1 MPLLFQAYNLRN
13 QQLRN
18 RIVVAPMCQYS
29 SKNGYAQDW
38 HLVHLG
44 QYALGG
50 AGAIIQEA
58 TAVSPEGRIT
68 YADLGIWENGQIEK
82 LQQITSF
89 IKQHGGV
96 PGIQLAHAGR
106 KASTEKP
113 WISRSQIAPN
123 TKNGWQ
129 AIGPSANGFHPKDHP
144 AIAMSLEDIE
154 SLKKNFVSAAQR
166 AIKAGYEI
174 IELHAAHGYLLHQF
188 LSPLVNK
195 RTDNYGG
202 SFENRIRLTLEVTK
216 AVKAVLDKQSLWV
229 RISATDWAEGGWNLE
244 ESIALTKKLQECGVE
259 VIDVSSGG
267 AVHQQQIAVAPNY
280 QVPFAAKIKK
290 ETGIITGTVG
300 KITGAKQAETILQ
313 KNEADLVLFARKML
327 REPYFPIH
335 AARELGAEIQWQ
347 NQYLRGKE
355 TY

>member
-1 MPLLFQAYNLRN
+1 M
-13 QQLRN
+13 
-18 RIVVAPMCQYS
+18 
-29 SKNGYAQDW
+29 
-38 HLVHLG
+38 
-44 QYALGG
+44 
-50 AGAIIQEA
+50 
-58 TAVSPEGRIT
+58 
-68 YADLGIWENGQIEK
+68 
-82 LQQITSF
+82 
-89 IKQHGGV
+89 
-96 PGIQLAHAGR
+96 
-106 KASTEKP
+106 
-113 WISRSQIAPN
+113 
-123 TKNGWQ
+123 
-129 AIGPSANGFHPKDHP
+129 
-144 AIAMSLEDIE
+144 
-154 SLKKNFVSAAQR
+154 
-166 AIKAGYEI
+166 
-174 IELHAAHGYLLHQF
+174 
-188 LSPLVNK
+188 VNK